1 MTAIYTK
8 INQNAEPTLALL
20 RELFPQTFFSDEKEI
35 KPLKVGI
42 HKDLFDA
49 LEGKITRMSIRGAL
63 ALYTQSPAYKPCIQ
77 PGAERIDLEGK
88 ACGTIEEAYQE
99 YPRKTKKT
107 KKLKAPIKGK
117 GKKPMAAG
125 ANKRP
130 PNANAKGQFGQ
141 RRGQF
146 GQRRTFPPQ
155 AGANATPAEGQAQ
168 GQGHQYPPSQY
179 QQPSGSF
186 QPRERFNNPS
196 NSNQEGRPPR
206 PPRPRYPNP
215 NTPDFSSGVSFN
227 PTNNTFSAPQQENR
241 FRAPFKPNNREPL
254 LINEAQAARQ
264 QQQRP
269 VIKLKKRRK
278 IETDGN
284 DESSSSEE

>member
-20 RELFPQTFFSDEKEI
+20 RELFPQTFFIDEKAI

-88 ACGTIEEAYQE
+88 VCGVIEEPYQE

-125 ANKRP
+125 AGKRP
-130 PNANAKGQFGQ
+130 PNPKGQFGQ

-146 GQRRTFPPQ
+146 GQRRTFTPQ
-155 AGANATPAEGQAQ
+155 AETGTPPAEGQGQ
-168 GQGHQYPPSQY
+168 GQHQYPPSQY
-179 QQPSGSF
+179 QQPSGNF
-186 QPRERFNNPS
+186 QPRERFNAN
-196 NSNQEGRPPR
+196 NQEGRPPR

-215 NTPDFSSGVSFN
+215 NAPDFSSGVSFN
-227 PTNNTFSAPQQENR
+227 PTNNTFSSPQQENR